1 MYSSVDG
8 LKLDEVFASRAHAKV
23 LQFLLEN
30 PGKAFSLRYLARVT
44 GVAPSTV
51 GIVID
56 NYEKLGIILLRKL
69 PSVNMIMLNHENPVT
84 QALLQLVERIRPV
97 S

>member
-1 MYSSVDG
+1 MHLSVDG

-51 GIVID
+51 GIVVD
-56 NYEKLGIILLRKL
+56 NYQKLGIILLRKL
-69 PSVNMIMLNHENPVT
+69 PSVNMIMLNSENPVT
-84 QALLQLVERIRPV
+84 QALLEFVERIRAV